1 MNSHDPVQDDEE
13 LYRNVRGKLEDKEYS
28 IQDGKLIIEPHTF
41 WDPAKIP
48 DHKNPSVD
56 RAKLK
61 NFDPSSALLSKA
73 NGIVSINAGDVRAIG
88 TVKTKH
94 ENEVIAEH
102 AVDVIPDPTCD
113 NPAHAIIIV
122 KPELFGSKNKQKKA
136 FSLLQIALARLATKN
151 GWTLEPNLQQ

>member
-1 MNSHDPVQDDEE
+1 MNCSDPVQDDEE
-13 LYRNVRGKLEDKEYS
+13 LYRNVRGKLENKEYS
-28 IQDGKLIIEPHTF
+28 IQDGKVIIDRHAF
-41 WDPAKIP
+41 WDPAKEFSS
-48 DHKNPSVD
+48 KSPSVD
-56 RAKLK
+56 RAKLL
-61 NFDPSSALLSKA
+61 NFEPASALLCKT

-94 ENEVIAEH
+94 ENKVIADH

-122 KPELFGSKNKQKKA
+122 KPELLGSKNKQRNA
-136 FSLLQIALARLATKN
+136 FSLLQIALAKLATKN